1 MCATVRGMAHENSL
15 AEIKDFLDNW
25 PRGSLTF
32 NLEGVRR
39 FADSVDVPVS
49 TYLASELNRA
59 ADGYFNDKK
68 AVEQYKKLP
77 SPSSRQKKFHSI
89 SGAANKLARLLSGL
103 HETDRRLLAVSSG
116 DNGLPPLGNLP
127 QRLEQDSRTMAEFAD
142 AAANRIEVGRR
153 GDKPD
158 MALHLWVPILCI
170 TYQNITGEKAGVNYK
185 DENSSY
191 EGHFL
196 DWVDEFLRKVDS
208 TALKERSRSALG
220 QQIKRFL
227 KDNPDLRKRFL
238 TDKPDLQK
246 RT

>member
-1 MCATVRGMAHENSL
+1 MAHENSL

-25 PRGSLTF
+25 PYGPLTF

-49 TYLASELNRA
+49 KNLAGELNRA

-68 AVEQYKKLP
+68 AVEQDKELP
-77 SPSSRQKKFHSI
+77 SPRRRQDKFQSI
-89 SGAANKLARLLSGL
+89 SRVANKLARLLSEL
-103 HETDRRLLAVSSG
+103 HEPDRWLLALSSG
-116 DNGLPPLGNLP
+116 DNGLSPLGNLP
-127 QRLEQDSRTMAEFAD
+127 QRLEQDSRTMAEFAK

-158 MALHLWVPILCI
+158 MALFLWVPILCI
-170 TYQNITGEKAGVNYK
+170 AYQTITGKKASVNYHP
-185 DENSSY
+185 ENSSY
-191 EGHFL
+191 IGDFL

-208 TALKERSRSALG
+208 TALKKFRSGLG
-220 QQIKRFL
+220 KRIYRFL
-227 KDNPDLRKRFL
+227 KDNPDL
-238 TDKPDLQK
+238 QK